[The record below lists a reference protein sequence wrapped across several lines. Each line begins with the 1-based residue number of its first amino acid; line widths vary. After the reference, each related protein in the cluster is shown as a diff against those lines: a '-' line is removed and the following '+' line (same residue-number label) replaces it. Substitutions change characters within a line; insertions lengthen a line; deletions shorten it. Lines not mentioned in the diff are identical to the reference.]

1 MRYVGIYNA
10 DGTILG
16 ELRYVVGK
24 LRGTT
29 SCSLCD
35 ITHGKVRPR
44 KDFFAACAD
53 AAIEIE
59 LLHRNEATSE
69 QLAAAGI
76 LPALIVEEEGTW
88 RCVLTASDL
97 EECDGSPSELIA
109 RLVA

>member
-69 QLAAAGI
+69 QLAVASE
-76 LPALIVEEEGTW
+76 LPALIAHSEGEW

-97 EECDGSPSELIA
+97 AQCAGSPAQLIS
-109 RLVA
+109 RLQA

>member
-44 KDFFAACAD
+44 KDFFTACAD

-69 QLAAAGI
+69 QLAAAGG
-76 LPALIVEEEGTW
+76 LPALIAHTEGTW
-88 RCVLTASDL
+88 QCVLTASDL
-97 EECDGSPSELIA
+97 EECAGSPAQLIS
-109 RLVA
+109 RLQA

>member
-24 LRGTT
+24 LRGTVL
-29 SCSLCD
+29 CSLCD

-44 KDFFAACAD
+44 KDFLAACTE
-53 AAIEIE
+53 AAVEIE

-76 LPALIVEEEGTW
+76 LPALIVEAEGTW

-97 EECDGSPSELIA
+97 EECAGSPAQLIS
-109 RLVA
+109 RLQA

>member
-10 DGTILG
+10 DGTVFG

-44 KDFFAACAD
+44 KDFFAACAE

-69 QLAAAGI
+69 HLAAAGD
-76 LPALIVEEEGTW
+76 LPALIVEVEGAW
-88 RCVLTASDL
+88 QCVLNASDL
-97 EECDGSPSELIA
+97 EECAGSPAQLIS
-109 RLVA
+109 RLQA

>member
-10 DGTILG
+10 DGTVFG

-44 KDFFAACAD
+44 KDFFSACAD

-69 QLAAAGI
+69 QLAAAAV
-76 LPALIVEEEGTW
+76 LPALIAHSEGEW

-97 EECDGSPSELIA
+97 EECACSPAQLIS
-109 RLVA
+109 RLQA

>member
-10 DGTILG
+10 DGTVLG

-44 KDFFAACAD
+44 KEFFTACAQ

-69 QLAAAGI
+69 QLAAAGV
-76 LPALIVEEEGTW
+76 LPALIAEVEGTW
-88 RCVLTASDL
+88 QCVLTASDL
-97 EECDGSPSELIA
+97 EECAGSPAQLIS
-109 RLVA
+109 RLQE